1 LINIMAVSEKD
12 WYHKGLQLKQKG
24 DYQKAIQA
32 FNQAIDNQIRFA
44 EAYFERGVCFYK
56 LGNNRQAADDLA
68 AAAVLGCNA
77 AEFWSKHD
85 QSKLKKTDQD
95 DES

>member
-1 LINIMAVSEKD
+1 MAVTEKD
-12 WYHKGLQLKQKG
+12 WYQKGLQLKQKG

-68 AAAVLGCNA
+68 AAALLGCNA

-85 QSKLKKTDQD
+85 QGKLKKTDEE